1 MVFPIILLALGGL
14 CLSAYIYRNKRK
26 NKPMICPM
34 HGSCDFVMHSK
45 YSSIFGFPA
54 EELGIFYYVA
64 IILLVLDTI
73 VVPFGFYELTVFV
86 LAILSAS
93 GFLMSLYFTWIQL
106 GVIKKWCTLCIGSA
120 LICAAIFILSIYNF
134 WPVISKI
141 IGL

>member
-26 NKPMICPM
+26 NKPMICPI

-54 EELGIFYYVA
+54 EVLGIFYYVA

-73 VVPFGFYELTVFV
+73 VVPFGFYRLTVFV
-86 LAILSAS
+86 LVALSAL

-106 GVIKKWCTLCIGSA
+106 GVIKKWCSLCIGSA
-120 LICAAIFILSIYNF
+120 LICAVIFILSLYRF
-134 WPVISKI
+134 WPI
-141 IGL
+141 IGPFLGL